1 MVRFLLEAGAAVDAR
16 DNDGKTP
23 LMVAALAG
31 HKEIAEILVA
41 AGADIDAKNSF
52 GWTPLMEAYFEGHAE
67 VVAYLRGLGANLN
80 GFLKNRSNAD
90 NWQGVR
96 E

>member
-1 MVRFLLEAGAAVDAR
+1 
-16 DNDGKTP
+16 
-23 LMVAALAG
+23 LMVAAAAG
-31 HKEIAEILVA
+31 KMENARLLVT
-41 AGADIDAKNSF
+41 AGADINARNSF

-80 GFLKNRSNAD
+80 GFLKNRSTAD

-96 E
+96 